1 MNIFAVVRPWELGTG
16 LSVLSGLYP
25 SSGYSLLLVSTL
37 APPPA
42 PADQV
47 TVLDVLGLQ
56 RDLHTYGVVYAYEY
70 WDRSLWWV
78 DGDAVVGLV
87 DQPGMALP
95 RFYAVEPPGSQATRD
110 LVERVMASDAL
121 PHSLSVNMPPQMAE
135 QLTLHGWTSP
145 HLRDVYKMTAPLD
158 ASVFAGIEIADHPVE
173 DGLGVLGVDDHRQ
186 VTELI
191 ASEPTAGAFWHPT
204 LLATRAYVGR
214 FVGGELAAM
223 AGVHVLCNDL
233 GTAGIGNVVTHPNH
247 RRAGHARAVVT
258 ACMANLARIGI
269 HTVGLDVRVG
279 NDSAYALYASLGF
292 VQVGHHQSG
301 SLHRYT
307 TALG

>member
-1 MNIFAVVRPWELGTG
+1 MAIV
-16 LSVLSGLYP
+16 
-25 SSGYSLLLVSTL
+25 
-37 APPPA
+37 APPTRIL
-42 PADQV
+42 DRDH
-47 TVLDVLGLQ
+47 VLAVLAIYK
-56 RDLHTYGVVYAYEY
+56 DLHTYGMVYAEEF
-70 WDRSLWWV
+70 WDRSSWWI
-78 DGDAVVGLV
+78 DGDAIVGLV

-95 RFYAVEPPGSQATRD
+95 RFYAVEPPGSLATRE
-110 LVERVMASDAL
+110 LVETLMASPVL
-121 PHSLSVNMPPQMAE
+121 PHSVSVNMPPDMAE
-135 QLTLHGWTSP
+135 ALLIHGWSSP

-158 ASVFAGIEIADHPVE
+158 VHTYAAIEIAPHKVH
-173 DGLGVLGVDDHRQ
+173 DGLGVLGVDDHQ
-186 VTELI
+186 LVTELI

-204 LLATRAYVGR
+204 LLASRAYVGR

-223 AGVHVLCNDL
+223 AGVHVISRSL

-258 ACMANLARIGI
+258 ACMANLARIGV

>member
-1 MNIFAVVRPWELGTG
+1 MIGG
-16 LSVLSGLYP
+16 LCVPLVGASRA
-25 SSGYSLLLVSTL
+25 YSLLNVLIRP
-37 APPPA
+37 APPA
-42 PADQV
+42 ARHQA
-47 TVLDVLGLQ
+47 DVLEVLGAH
-56 RDLHTYGVVYAYEY
+56 RDLHTYGMVYAYEY
-70 WDRSLWWV
+70 WDRSRWWV

-87 DQPGMALP
+87 EQPGMALP
-95 RFYAVEPPGSQATRD
+95 RFYAVEPPGSLATRE
-110 LVERVMASDAL
+110 LVARVMADQVL
-121 PHSLSVNMPPQMAE
+121 PHSVSVNMPPQMAE
-135 QLTLHGWTSP
+135 QLTLHGWSSP

-173 DGLGVLGVDDHRQ
+173 DGLGVLGVKDHRM

-191 ASEPTAGAFWHPT
+191 ASEPTAGAFWHPS

-214 FVGGELAAM
+214 FVRGELAAM
-223 AGVHVLCNDL
+223 AGVHVLSHSL

-292 VQVGHHQSG
+292 VHVGHHQSG

-307 TALG
+307 AALG

>member
-1 MNIFAVVRPWELGTG
+1 MRPFLWDLTVG
-16 LSVLSGLYP
+16 LSVLCGLYSP
-25 SSGYSLLLVSTL
+25 LSYSLLVVFTL
-37 APPPA
+37 ASPPA

-47 TVLDVLGLQ
+47 TVLDVLGLH

-78 DGDAVVGLV
+78 DGEAVVGLV

-95 RFYAVEPPGSQATRD
+95 RFYAVEPPGSEATRN
-110 LVERVMASDAL
+110 LVERVMASEAL
-121 PHSLSVNMPPQMAE
+121 PHSVSVNMPPQMAE

-158 ASVFAGIEIADHPVE
+158 ASAYKEVEIADHPVE
-173 DGLGVLGVDDHRQ
+173 DGLGVLGTDHHRL

-223 AGVHVLCNDL
+223 AGVHVLSNYL